1 MNRHIGNRDKAQRTG
16 LARGGGSG
24 QDTYF
29 LCKDKD
35 PETHLECKALLN
47 CFYNV
52 MDKVLEEINAQ
63 FSDRLS
69 HFMCFGVTEVSE
81 QNSV

>member
-35 PETHLECKALLN
+35 HETHLECKALLN

-52 MDKVLEEINAQ
+52 MDKFLEEINAQ
-63 FSDRLS
+63 FSDCDYRIL
-69 HFMCFGVTEVSE
+69 CALA
-81 QNSV
+81 